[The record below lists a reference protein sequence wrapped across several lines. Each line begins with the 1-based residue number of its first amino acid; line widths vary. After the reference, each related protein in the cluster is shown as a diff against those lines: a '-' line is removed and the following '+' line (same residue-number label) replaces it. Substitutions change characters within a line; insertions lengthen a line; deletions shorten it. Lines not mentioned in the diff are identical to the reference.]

1 MKEAL
6 RFLEDVYRALSPHP
20 INDPL
25 LLPISSFGRR
35 VDDLILDK
43 AEMHDRVCTAG
54 GVGRS

>member
-43 AEMHDRVCTAG
+43 AEMHDRVCTM
-54 GVGRS
+54 VV